1 MNKNKKLMLLG
12 GIILITI
19 AMLLILIP
27 MVTGSGSVQTT
38 TTTTAISTKTGRE
51 KKIDLSGYDRQV
63 NLEDVKK
70 KKPAPVSQGETT
82 VTFSDSLQLYQEFVT
97 MPDIPQLPEPE
108 IYIQEK
114 DGTLRR
120 LQKNGNTTTSTTTV
134 IATATVK
141 PKNTNRTA
149 PRPEASAV
157 VTSEREQGH
166 APPPPANS
174 LDALS
179 AALAAESEISR
190 NPETATGTGTATIA
204 AVVHGE
210 QKLKQGERVK
220 LRTTAAGT
228 LGGVAIPQNT
238 YVYGTVG
245 FGNNR
250 ITITIST
257 AFINGRETAIAAQVY
272 DYSDGAKG
280 IYMQGISETG
290 YITQQAGGN
299 MGQEAAGVM
308 ASTGVIG
315 RVAGSLIRTVTS
327 SGGETEVI
335 LSNNHKVII
344 K

>member
-1 MNKNKKLMLLG
+1 MNKNKKFMLLG
-12 GIILITI
+12 GIVLIAI
-19 AMLLILIP
+19 AMLLVLIP
-27 MVTGSGSVQTT
+27 MVTGDGGNAAQTIAT
-38 TTTTAISTKTGRE
+38 TSINTKTGVE
-51 KKIDLSGYDRQV
+51 KKVDLSGYDRQV
-63 NLEDVKK
+63 NLDDVKK

-108 IYIQEK
+108 IYIREK

-120 LQKNGNTTTSTTTV
+120 LQNDGNTSTSTTTV
-134 IATATVK
+134 AAVR
-141 PKNTNRTA
+141 PKSTTNRPAAT
-149 PRPEASAV
+149 PGASPV
-157 VTSEREQGH
+157 ISKPDQRQTS
-166 APPPPANS
+166 S

-179 AALAAESEISR
+179 AALAAESGKQQQRSTEA
-190 NPETATGTGTATIA
+190 ATSDATIA

-257 AFINGRETAIAAQVY
+257 AFINGRETAITAQVY

-290 YITQQAGGN
+290 ALTQQATGDA
-299 MGQEAAGVM
+299 GQEAAGIM
-308 ASTGVIG
+308 AGTGIIG
-315 RVAGSLIRTVTS
+315 RVAGSVVRAVSSS
-327 SGGETEVI
+327 SGETSVI
-335 LSNNHKVII
+335 LSNNHKIII